1 MWNFEF
7 KPESKLGFSFY
18 SGCMASTDTKTKPR
32 CDKWVGGFGG
42 KFWMKLMRLST

>member
-18 SGCMASTDTKTKPR
+18 SGCVASTDTKTKPR
-32 CDKWVGGFGG
+32 CDELGGLGASSE
-42 KFWMKLMRLST
+42 WN